1 LCEKFTVLMA
11 PIDLRLRNLETTELL
26 IASFDSEVD
35 AALWLRERPRM
46 MEVLGVIAQSSD
58 PAMHNALRRA
68 LRPLDDD
75 EAEIVQRLDE
85 ESERAYAQRQEDEA
99 RRADEERL
107 AHIEEMRTADPA
119 RPMQVRWS
127 LTDGFAPMDPVDARE
142 INADVQSAVLAWVRE
157 RDTWVADRG
166 QVVGEATLTVWPLA
180 VPSGEERVQR
190 GGRFSPMPAP
200 AKG

>member
-1 LCEKFTVLMA
+1 MALMA

-26 IASFDSEVD
+26 IASFESEVD

-58 PAMHNALRRA
+58 PALHNALRRA

-85 ESERAYAQRQEDEA
+85 EAERAYAQRQEEEA
-99 RRADEERL
+99 RRAEEERL

-142 INADVQSAVLAWVRE
+142 INADVQSAILAWVRE

-180 VPSGEERVQR
+180 VPPGEERVQR
-190 GGRFSPMPAP
+190 GGRFSPVPAP
-200 AKG
+200 AKT

>member
-127 LTDGFAPMDPVDARE
+127 LSDGFAPMDPVDARE

-190 GGRFSPMPAP
+190 GGRFSPVPAP

>member
-1 LCEKFTVLMA
+1 MA

-26 IASFDSEVD
+26 IASFESEVD

-58 PAMHNALRRA
+58 PALHQALRRA

-75 EAEIVQRLDE
+75 EAEVVQRLDE
-85 ESERAYAQRQEDEA
+85 ESERAYVQRQEDEA
-99 RRADEERL
+99 RRAEEERL

-127 LTDGFAPMDPVDARE
+127 LTDGFSPVDPVDPRE
-142 INADVQSAVLAWVRE
+142 INADVQSAILAWVRE

-166 QVVGEATLTVWPLA
+166 QVVGEATLTVWPLT
-180 VPSGEERVQR
+180 VPPGEDRVQR
-190 GGRFSPMPAP
+190 GGRFSPVPAP